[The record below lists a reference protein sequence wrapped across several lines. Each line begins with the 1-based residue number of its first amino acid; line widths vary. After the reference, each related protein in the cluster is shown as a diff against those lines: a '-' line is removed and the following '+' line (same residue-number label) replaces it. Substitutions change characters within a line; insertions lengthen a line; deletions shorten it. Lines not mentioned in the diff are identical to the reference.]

1 MRKMAINVDYEYGNL
16 KEVIV
21 GVSWGISPSIKAH
34 WFEDAIK
41 VLPEDEAEY
50 ARKTAGLL
58 WKDMIN
64 PKTLKSEYEMLEEEN
79 NELIKVLE
87 KLGVKVYRTKEFTKE
102 YIIENFGR
110 EALTNGVSQNFPR
123 DNLAIIKNNLIE
135 LNLRT
140 PIRRVDIDGF
150 RELFH
155 EKCDE
160 HVKWFSMPHTP
171 LLGDVDNNNPLLEG
185 GDIIVLGD
193 TIFVGNSQNPSVG
206 SNMAGYRWLKNI
218 LGNEYDVIDVP
229 LIEEILHLDCVLS
242 VPRDGLAIVCKEGFV
257 NGIPKYFKDWDL
269 IEIPLKEAKR
279 LAVNGLPVDSEN
291 YIMSYNDHVKNDFI
305 KEELEKRGITVH
317 PVYFRTHNGQGGSIR
332 CATQALKREIKE

>member
-1 MRKMAINVDYEYGNL
+1 MTINVDYEYGNL

-21 GVSWGISPSIKAH
+21 GVSWGISPSIEAP
-34 WFEDAIK
+34 WFEDALKI
-41 VLPEDEAEY
+41 LPEDEAEY

-64 PKTLKSEYEMLEEEN
+64 PETLKSEYEMLEEEN

-160 HVKWFSMPHTP
+160 NVKWFSMPHTP
-171 LLGDVDNNNPLLEG
+171 LLGASDNNHPLLEG
-185 GDIIVLGD
+185 GDIITLGN
-193 TIFVGNSQNPSVG
+193 TIFVGNSKNPSVG
-206 SNMAGYRWLKNI
+206 SNMAGYKWLKNI
-218 LGNEYDVIDVP
+218 LGKEYDVINVP
-229 LIEEILHLDCVLS
+229 LLEEILHLDCVLS
-242 VPRDGLAIVCKEGFV
+242 IPGDGLAIVCSEGFV
-257 NGIPKYFKDWDL
+257 NGIP
-269 IEIPLKEAKR
+269 E
-279 LAVNGLPVDSEN
+279 
-291 YIMSYNDHVKNDFI
+291 
-305 KEELEKRGITVH
+305 
-317 PVYFRTHNGQGGSIR
+317 
-332 CATQALKREIKE
+332 